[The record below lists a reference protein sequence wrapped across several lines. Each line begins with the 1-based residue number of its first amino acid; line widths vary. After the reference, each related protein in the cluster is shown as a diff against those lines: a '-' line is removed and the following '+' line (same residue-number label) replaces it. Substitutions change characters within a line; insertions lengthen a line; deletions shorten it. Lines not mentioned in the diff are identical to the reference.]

1 MLGSEILSFT
11 FFFSERVM
19 GSKVRPH
26 TGDSACEPLTSTE
39 VFVFSQPVLGVAAS
53 LFHQLGTARAHLPL
67 KNQPRILAPVHSSIA
82 RVLVPHAAESQLP
95 LNISK

>member
-11 FFFSERVM
+11 CFFSERVM

-39 VFVFSQPVLGVAAS
+39 AFIFSQPVLGVAAS

-67 KNQPRILAPVHSSIA
+67 KNQPRISALLECLCPM
-82 RVLVPHAAESQLP
+82 LQN
-95 LNISK
+95 LNFL